1 MTRFDTLLIANRGE
15 IALRVMRSAHRLG
28 LRCVAVYSD
37 ADRDAPHVRAADAAV
52 WIGAAPA
59 AESYLS
65 IERILDACRRTS
77 AQAVHPGY
85 GFLSENARF
94 ARACREAGIVF
105 VGPPAEAIV
114 AMANKSAAKCR
125 MQAAGV
131 ACIPGYCG
139 EDQSDARLARE
150 AGRIGYPLMIKAADG
165 GGGRGMRC
173 VETAEAFPAAL
184 ASART
189 ESEQAFGSHEILLE
203 RALDQARHV
212 EVQVL
217 ADEHGRVLHL
227 GERDCSVQ
235 RRHQKVIEEC
245 PSPAVDAGLRHR
257 LGELAVTAARA
268 IGYVGAGT
276 VECLLDSGGECFFM
290 EMNTRL
296 QVEHPVTEMVTGLD
310 LVELQIRVAQGEALT
325 FAQQDVQM
333 RGHAIEARLY
343 AEDPR
348 QDFLPQTGTVE
359 QWRAPQCVRVD
370 AGIVQGAHV
379 TSHYDPMLAK
389 IIAHGATRN
398 EARNRLIAALRET
411 CALGVATNRD
421 FLIACLAHPEFAAGS
436 AGIGFIE
443 GSRAALSPAAP
454 LESDFMRA
462 ALILYAEGPRAVR
475 GVRLPVGAL
484 TQTVEIECDGVRRS
498 LQVRRDRDALWIAS
512 ETGETLS
519 AAIRGRELEIGGV
532 SVAFDCAWTGD
543 LLWLQAG
550 GPVRRFTEVT
560 LAPGTRTGTGEAL
573 LRSPL
578 AGRVSA
584 ILAGPGEAVKLGQSV
599 VVIESMKME
608 NHVAAGASG
617 VVEAILVRVGMQV
630 APGARLALIGVHK
643 AAQS

>member
-1 MTRFDTLLIANRGE
+1 MMRFETLLIANRGE
-15 IALRVMRSAHRLG
+15 IALRVMRSARRLG

-52 WIGAAPA
+52 WIGPAAV

-65 IERILDACRRTS
+65 IARILDACRRTA

-85 GFLSENARF
+85 GFLSENPHF

-114 AMANKSAAKCR
+114 AMANKSAAKRR

-139 EDQSDARLARE
+139 EDQSDARLAGE
-150 AGRIGYPLMIKAADG
+150 AGSIGYPLMIKAADG
-165 GGGRGMRC
+165 GGGRGMRR
-173 VETAEAFPAAL
+173 VASRDAFQAAL
-184 ASART
+184 TSART
-189 ESEQAFGSHEILLE
+189 ESEQAFGSREVLLE
-203 RALDQARHV
+203 RALEQARHV

-217 ADEHGRVLHL
+217 ADAHGHVVHL

-245 PSPAVDAGLRHR
+245 PSPAVDAKLRHR

-268 IGYVGAGT
+268 IGYIGAGT
-276 VECLLDSGGECFFM
+276 VECLLDPGGECFFM

-310 LVELQIRVAQGEALT
+310 LVELQLRIAQGEALP
-325 FAQQDVQM
+325 FAQEDVEM

-343 AEDPR
+343 AEDPE
-348 QDFLPQTGTVE
+348 QDFLPQTGTVAL
-359 QWRAPQCVRVD
+359 WRVPQRVRVD
-370 AGIVQGAHV
+370 AGIVQGAQV
-379 TSHYDPMLAK
+379 TPYYDPMLAK
-389 IIAHGATRN
+389 IVAHGATRN
-398 EARNRLIAALRET
+398 EARHRLIAALRET
-411 CALGVATNRD
+411 CALGVVTNRD

-436 AGIGFIE
+436 AGTGFIE
-443 GSRAALSPAAP
+443 GSRAALSPPAP
-454 LESDFMRA
+454 LEGDFLRA
-462 ALILYAEGPRAVR
+462 ALIYYAEGPRAVP
-475 GVRLPVGAL
+475 GMQLPVGAL
-484 TQTVEIECDGVRRS
+484 TQAVEIECDGMRRK
-498 LQVRRDRDALWIAS
+498 LQVRRDREALWIAS
-512 ETGETLS
+512 EKGEPVS

-532 SVAFDCAWTGD
+532 SVAFDCAWTEE

-550 GPVRRFTEVT
+550 GPMRRFREVT
-560 LAPGTRTGTGEAL
+560 LAPGISASAGEAL
-573 LRSPL
+573 VRSPL

-584 ILAGPGEAVKLGQSV
+584 VLARPGEVVKRGQSV

-608 NHVAAGASG
+608 NHVAAGVSG
-617 VVEAILVRVGMQV
+617 VVEEILVHVGMQV
-630 APGARLALIGVHK
+630 APGARLAVIGARQAVQ
-643 AAQS
+643 A